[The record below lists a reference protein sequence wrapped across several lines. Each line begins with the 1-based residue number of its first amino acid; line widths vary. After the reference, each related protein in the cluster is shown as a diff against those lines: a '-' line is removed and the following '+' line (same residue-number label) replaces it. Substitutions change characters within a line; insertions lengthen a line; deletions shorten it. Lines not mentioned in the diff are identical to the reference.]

1 MSLPSYSCVK
11 QVHTLQYS
19 FIINTAGMKNL
30 MIKRVE
36 FIDKIE
42 QISFEIYVAL
52 GMICVRAKV

>member
-1 MSLPSYSCVK
+1 
-11 QVHTLQYS
+11 
-19 FIINTAGMKNL
+19 MKNL

-42 QISFEIYVAL
+42 QVSFEIYVAL